1 MGMFCLINQV
11 SFQKG
16 IIQKKHVDFIEKLTT
31 DDPDKAEKI
40 VREHIWSG
48 KPVLP
53 RYHLVADLAR
63 E

>member
-1 MGMFCLINQV
+1 MFCLINQV

-16 IIQKKHVDFIEKLTT
+16 IIPQKHEELVEKLTT
-31 DDPDKAEKI
+31 DDPDEAEKI

-48 KPVLP
+48 KSVLP
-53 RYHLVADLAR
+53 RYHLAADLAR